1 MLGLPLFLIF
11 IHLGS
16 DQGSALARLYL
27 ENPVYFWALKDIF
40 EGLAECFKQ

>member
-1 MLGLPLFLIF
+1 
-11 IHLGS
+11 
-16 DQGSALARLYL
+16 LYL